1 VAAKDG
7 GEEWV
12 VVSNAGEE
20 WARRMAVKMV
30 VVETGGRD
38 GGNEAVRSGQAC
50 AAVGLRAAVG
60 VRWAVGVSNTD
71 EVDKLNDQ
79 DDTACYRNWADGVGM
94 ASWGGASS
102 RRDTRNQGSGDET

>member
-38 GGNEAVRSGQAC
+38 GGNDGGQVR
-50 AAVGLRAAVG
+50 RY
-60 VRWAVGVSNTD
+60 
-71 EVDKLNDQ
+71 DQ
-79 DDTACYRNWADGVGM
+79 DKHV
-94 ASWGGASS
+94 
-102 RRDTRNQGSGDET
+102 RRLV

>member
-60 VRWAVGVSNTD
+60 VRWAVGTIRTSM
-71 EVDKLNDQ
+71 
-79 DDTACYRNWADGVGM
+79 C
-94 ASWGGASS
+94 GGWSES
-102 RRDTRNQGSGDET
+102 GGRREMGGRCEQYG